1 MSMINILREMR
12 DNLLLE
18 KMELTDMMLEQGDF
32 GYYDVLYEIE
42 EQIIELENEIYELR
56 IKDEGEC

>member
-1 MSMINILREMR
+1 MYMINILREMR

-18 KMELTDMMLEQGDF
+18 KLELTDMMLEQGDF
-32 GYYDVLYEIE
+32 GYYDALCKIE

-56 IKDEGEC
+56 IKGE

>member
-1 MSMINILREMR
+1 MINILREMR

-32 GYYDVLYEIE
+32 GYYDALCEIE
-42 EQIIELENEIYELR
+42 EKIIELENEIYELKR
-56 IKDEGEC
+56 EGE